1 MWGITPGSIRLN
13 DALVVV
19 HGAIA
24 EDRTGSLFAF
34 LYGVGRRTALLARAG
49 IYNNIYI

>member
-19 HGAIA
+19 HGAIS

-34 LYGVGRRTALLARAG
+34 LYWGEAEDRIISQGRHR
-49 IYNNIYI
+49 